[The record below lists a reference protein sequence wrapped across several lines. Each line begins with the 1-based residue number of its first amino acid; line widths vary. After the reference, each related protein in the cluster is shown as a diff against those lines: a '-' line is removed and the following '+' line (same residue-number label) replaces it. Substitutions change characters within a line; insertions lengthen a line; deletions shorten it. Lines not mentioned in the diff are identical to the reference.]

1 MFRQLTLKSSARASG
16 VGIHSGQRVQLSI
29 NPAPINTGIV
39 FRRVDLPA
47 PLDIKV
53 NAHHIT
59 DTRMATTLCAGLSAL
74 QMQHKVATIEHLMSA
89 LFGLGVDNAIIE
101 VDATEI
107 PILDGSAGSFVYL
120 VQSVGLVE
128 QNAPKQF
135 FEVLKPIEV
144 SEGGA
149 WARLAPHFGFKLSF
163 SIDFGHPAIDA
174 TGQTIEMD
182 FSQVSYVQEIARART
197 FGFMQ
202 DVDTMRS
209 RGLALGGSFEN
220 AIVMDESKVLNGD
233 GLRYSDEFAKHKIL
247 DAIGDLYVL
256 GHPLLASYSSHK
268 GGHRLNNLLLRALL
282 EDHLAW
288 RMVQFTDT
296 KKAPKVFRQ
305 DWVAV

>member
-29 NPAPINTGIV
+29 SPAPINTGIV
-39 FRRVDLPA
+39 FRRVDLPL

-59 DTRMATTLCAGLSAL
+59 DTRMATTLCAGLSQT

-120 VQSVGLVE
+120 IQSVGLVE

-135 FEVLKPIEV
+135 LEVLKPIEV
-144 SEGGA
+144 REGGA
-149 WARLAPHFGFKLSF
+149 WARLNPYFGFKLSF

-220 AIVMDESKVLNGD
+220 AIVMDESKVLNDD

-282 EDHLAW
+282 DDSQAW
-288 RMVQFTDT
+288 RMVQFADA